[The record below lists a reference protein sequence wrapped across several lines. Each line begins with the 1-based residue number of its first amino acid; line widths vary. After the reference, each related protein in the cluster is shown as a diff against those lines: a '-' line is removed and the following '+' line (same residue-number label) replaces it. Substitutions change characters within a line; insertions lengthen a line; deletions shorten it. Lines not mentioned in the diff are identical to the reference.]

1 MVIIK
6 RLKFILQEKSYDCGL
21 ACLLMVARY
30 YNSNVSRDYLE
41 KVSMASEDGTTMYGL
56 MKTALSLGFEATGK
70 NGSINDIEKSVLPI
84 IAHVKINDA
93 KNLYHYV
100 VITNIVR
107 NKVTIKDP
115 GFGNRV
121 MSKEEF
127 SKIETGNYL
136 FISKTASIKRF
147 IRRKIIREE
156 FNKLFF
162 NNKNSFI
169 LIIISTIFVIILE
182 LLNLFSLK
190 VILNNALIVK
200 SVYNLS
206 ILLFTF
212 AYLLVLK
219 TFLSYLMQ
227 LLVLKLSK
235 MLSFNLKSNLIKQLL
250 SLPNLYYQ
258 TKERG
263 IMVSLFND
271 VDIFTESLLLSL
283 STCVN
288 SIAILVFIYIFFSS
302 LSYLLT
308 ITLLISSIFLFLF
321 IYLQKKISKSL
332 ISKYYLIKDSYDSK
346 LQQVIINNDKIK
358 GLHLEDLML
367 KKIKKI
373 ISIKENENYN
383 ITKYSEIVKAS
394 LSFLEGIIY
403 LVILGISGVILIS
416 STSISLPTFLLLES
430 FVFMALKNVENLS
443 LLVLKYQNIRKI
455 CERLNDIFNLEKEVL
470 LPFHNY
476 EYATNNMRLVIS
488 KLSFKYRDNVV
499 LNNISLTINPKDK
512 VFIYGNSGSGK
523 STLVKLLGRFLPLEF
538 GHIKLG
544 NIDLTHYNLA
554 DLRSIITYVSN
565 KEMLSKG
572 NIKDNIYLSRSPK
585 VNQDVL
591 LQVTGVKKL
600 LREKKYTLK
609 TMLSENGENISM
621 GERSRISL
629 AQALFRPSEIYI
641 LDECLSNVDIN
652 LEREIIEK
660 LLSYYKDKIVIYIS
674 HRLNNKDLFN
684 RVFYLEKGKCY
695 EEL

>member
-6 RLKFILQEKSYDCGL
+6 RLKFIFQEKSYDCGL

-30 YNSNVSRDYLE
+30 YNCNVSRDYLE
-41 KVSMASEDGTTMYGL
+41 KVSMATEDGTTMYGL
-56 MKTALSLGFEATGK
+56 MKAAFSLGFEAIGK
-70 NGSINDIEKSVLPI
+70 NGSINDIKKQLLPI
-84 IAHVKINDA
+84 IAHVKINNSN
-93 KNLYHYV
+93 NLYHYV
-100 VITNIVR
+100 VITNISR

-115 GFGNRV
+115 SFGNRT

-156 FNKLFF
+156 FNKLFYS
-162 NNKNSFI
+162 NKNSFI
-169 LIIISTIFVIILE
+169 LIIISTVFVIILE

-206 ILLFTF
+206 ILLLVF

-235 MLSFNLKSNLIKQLL
+235 IFSFNLKSNLIKQLL

-271 VDIFTESLLLSL
+271 VDILTESLLSSL
-283 STCVN
+283 STFIS
-288 SIAILVFIYIFFSS
+288 SIVILIFIYIFFSS
-302 LSYLLT
+302 LSYFLTIVLLT
-308 ITLLISSIFLFLF
+308 SSIFLFLF

-346 LQQVIINNDKIK
+346 LQQVIINNDKVK

-367 KKIKKI
+367 KKIRKVT
-373 ISIKENENYN
+373 SIKENESYN
-383 ITKYSEIVKAS
+383 ITKYGEIIKSS
-394 LSFLEGIIY
+394 LNFLEGIIY
-403 LVILGISGVILIS
+403 LIILGISGVILIS
-416 STSISLPTFLLLES
+416 STSMSLPTFLLLEG
-430 FVFMALKNVENLS
+430 FIFMALKNVENLS
-443 LLVLKYQNIRKI
+443 LIVLKYQNIKKI
-455 CERLNDIFNLEKEVL
+455 CERLNNIFNLEKEVL

-476 EYATNNMRLVIS
+476 DYVTNNMSIVIS
-488 KLSFKYRDNVV
+488 KLSFRYKDNVI
-499 LNNISLTINPKDK
+499 LNNINLKINPKDK
-512 VFIYGNSGSGK
+512 VFIYGDSGSGK

-554 DLRSIITYVSN
+554 DLRNIITYVSN
-565 KEMLSKG
+565 REMLSRG
-572 NIKDNIYLSRSPK
+572 NIKDNIYLSRKPRL
-585 VNQDVL
+585 NQDIL
-591 LQVTGVKKL
+591 LQVTGVKKIL
-600 LREKKYTLK
+600 KEKKYTLK

-629 AQALFRPSEIYI
+629 AQALFKPSEIYI
-641 LDECLSNVDIN
+641 LDECLSNVDID
-652 LEREIIEK
+652 LEREIVEK